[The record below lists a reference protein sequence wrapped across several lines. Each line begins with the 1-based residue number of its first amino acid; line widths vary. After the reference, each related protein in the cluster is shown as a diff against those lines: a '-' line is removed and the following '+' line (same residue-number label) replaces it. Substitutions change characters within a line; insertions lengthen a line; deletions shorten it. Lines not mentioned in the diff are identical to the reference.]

1 MKPGITEIS
10 YDGGSIAWLTMPP
23 SADATLL
30 IRNAQVLLSDGNFQ
44 SADVWIEGG
53 VIREIGPNLERDAD
67 TVIEANQLT
76 LLPGV
81 IDPQVHFRE
90 PGLEHKE
97 DLTTASRACARG
109 GVTSFLE
116 MPNTKPLTI
125 NQDALNDKLTRA
137 AQKSFVNFGFFIGAT
152 AENLP
157 DLQTATPTPGIKIF
171 MGSMHGD
178 LLVDQEAALDR
189 IFATGTRLIAV
200 HAEDQARIAQRR
212 QEFAGSTDPAIHSVI
227 QDNQAALNA
236 TQLALKLSKKYQRR
250 LHILHLST
258 AEEAEL
264 LRHDKPAWVTAEV
277 TPQHLLLNTGDYEK
291 LGSLIQMNPP
301 IRNVHDN
308 AVLWQALQDGVID
321 FIATDHAPHT
331 LAEKGMANAA
341 NPADEE
347 ATSTTVFLEPAK
359 VPSGMPGVETSL
371 PLMLTQAMQGRC
383 SVAQVSHWMSTA
395 VAKAYGIVGKGAI
408 ASGYDAD
415 LVLVDLDKYHP
426 VLREELQTKC
436 GWSPFEGWNLTGWP
450 VMTIVGGQVVYNR
463 GQFNGQVR
471 GRALMFN
478 T

>member
-1 MKPGITEIS
+1 
-10 YDGGSIAWLTMPP
+10 MPS
-23 SADATLL
+23 SATTTLL
-30 IRNAQVLLSDGNFQ
+30 IRNARVLLPDGQFQ
-44 SADVWIEGG
+44 STDVWIEGG
-53 VIREIGPNLERDAD
+53 LINQIAPNIDRVAD
-67 TVIEANQLT
+67 TIIEANNLT

-125 NQDALNDKLTRA
+125 NQETLDDKLARA
-137 AQKSFVNFGFFIGAT
+137 AQKSYVNFGFFIGAT

-178 LLVDQEAALDR
+178 LLVDQEATLDR
-189 IFATGTRLIAV
+189 IFSTGTRLIAV

-212 QEFAGSTDPAIHSVI
+212 KEFAGITDPAIHSVI

-236 TQLALKLSKKYQRR
+236 TQLALKLSNKYQRR

-264 LRHDKPAWVTAEV
+264 LRQEKPAWVTAEV
-277 TPQHLLLNTGDYEK
+277 TPQHLLLNTSFYEK
-291 LGSLIQMNPP
+291 LGSLLQMNPP
-301 IRNVHDN
+301 IRSPHDN
-308 AVLWQALQDGVID
+308 EVLWQALRDGVID

-331 LAEKGMANAA
+331 LAEKGQAKSTDQ
-341 NPADEE
+341 ADEG
-347 ATSTTVFLEPAK
+347 ASSTTVFLEPAK

-371 PLMLTQAMQGRC
+371 PLMLTQAVEGRC
-383 SVAQVSHWMSTA
+383 TVAQVSNWMSTA
-395 VAKAYGIVGKGAI
+395 VAKAYGIVGKGTI
-408 ASGYDAD
+408 APGYDAD
-415 LVLVDLDKYHP
+415 LVLVDLDNYHP

-450 VMTIVGGQVVYNR
+450 VVTIVGGQVVYDR
-463 GQFNGQVR
+463 GQFNEDVR
-471 GRALMFN
+471 GRALTFN
-478 T
+478 A